1 MLGVAGEVGLPPP
14 CGLLPRFARRALE
27 GGPSEKTPRLPQAA
41 GYIFLSLPLKR
52 AWREGKKI
60 PGTFVPGVFSGWKMG
75 FEPTTSSATN

>member
-14 CGLLPRFARRALE
+14 AGCCLALLGEPL